1 MKLMELPSEVQEF
14 EDMVNGTDRAYT
26 AYIET
31 LKFRIEAGL
40 VWAGQYSCTA
50 LMGSSQLALMDG
62 SVDDPT
68 VATPPVLK
76 AEGEV
81 EVATEAAAAETKAGA
96 GNPALATPGAEVAAA
111 TAAVA
116 AGVGVNGRRACR
128 SCRRLRTCCQQGT
141 S

>member
-50 LMGSSQLALMDG
+50 LMGSGQLALMDG
-62 SVDDPT
+62 SAGDPT
-68 VATPPVLK
+68 AAKPPVRT

-81 EVATEAAAAETKAGA
+81 GVAADTTVAETPAGA
-96 GNPALATPGAEVAAA
+96 GNPALATPG
-111 TAAVA
+111 
-116 AGVGVNGRRACR
+116 GGGS
-128 SCRRLRTCCQQGT
+128 SCSSNNSGCSRH
-141 S
+141 